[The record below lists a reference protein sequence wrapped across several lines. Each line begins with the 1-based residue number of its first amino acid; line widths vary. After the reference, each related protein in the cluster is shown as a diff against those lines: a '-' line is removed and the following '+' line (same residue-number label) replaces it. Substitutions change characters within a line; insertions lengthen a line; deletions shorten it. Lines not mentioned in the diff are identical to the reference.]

1 MYREGHGPE
10 TDECQGRM
18 EPMVQSGEGWYSFSA
33 HGCIGLRQIAIFCR
47 RSAALAS
54 YMHYQGFME
63 GATMAQTKRQL
74 VRELNHE
81 IHSPLAA
88 IRNALY
94 LAAVRNSDPATL
106 RYLELAD
113 AEISRIAGVLR
124 KANQT
129 HENKRVH
136 LLVPSI
142 LPVTAA

>member
-1 MYREGHGPE
+1 
-10 TDECQGRM
+10 
-18 EPMVQSGEGWYSFSA
+18 
-33 HGCIGLRQIAIFCR
+33 
-47 RSAALAS
+47 
-54 YMHYQGFME
+54 
-63 GATMAQTKRQL
+63 MAQTKQQL

-94 LAAVRNSDPATL
+94 LAAVRSSDPATL

-113 AEISRIAGVLR
+113 AEISRIARVLR

-136 LLVPSI
+136 LLIPAI
-142 LPVTAA
+142 LPITAA

>member
-1 MYREGHGPE
+1 VPNRDFLLPFSGFGLLHALSGVHG
-10 TDECQGRM
+10 
-18 EPMVQSGEGWYSFSA
+18 
-33 HGCIGLRQIAIFCR
+33 
-47 RSAALAS
+47 
-54 YMHYQGFME
+54 
-63 GATMAQTKRQL
+63 GAKMAQTKQEL

-94 LAAVRNSDPATL
+94 LAAVRSSDPATL

-124 KANQT
+124 KVNQT
-129 HENKRVH
+129 NENKRVQ

-142 LPVTAA
+142 LPVTAH

>member
-1 MYREGHGPE
+1 
-10 TDECQGRM
+10 
-18 EPMVQSGEGWYSFSA
+18 
-33 HGCIGLRQIAIFCR
+33 
-47 RSAALAS
+47 
-54 YMHYQGFME
+54 
-63 GATMAQTKRQL
+63 MAQTKQQL

-94 LAAVRNSDPATL
+94 LAAVRSSDPATL

-113 AEISRIAGVLR
+113 AEISRIARVLR

-129 HENKRVH
+129 YENKRVH
-136 LLVPSI
+136 LLIPAI